1 MMLFQDGKQLWRQ
14 SGVLTKE
21 EIIKII
27 LDKTNSNEPKPI
39 NKDFKRKNWHYN
51 ELYLLTNL
59 LFSILRTAMYFLIA
73 GLSRIKIENSIAIEI
88 VLFAVSVLFS

>member
-14 SGVLTKE
+14 SGFYKE

-27 LDKTNSNEPKPI
+27 LDKTKPNEQP
-39 NKDFKRKNWHYN
+39 NLSKDLILRENWHYN

-59 LFSILRTAMYFLIA
+59 LF
-73 GLSRIKIENSIAIEI
+73 
-88 VLFAVSVLFS
+88 